1 MNQELPS
8 PDQADESKSSQSQ
21 HSRRQRKGPRIP
33 TRDEILQML
42 SQLNGMVMMGLIS
55 TPKARVIQQNLQI
68 QLKAQTQRP
77 EADQCEVS
85 MEGLGEALKRDPEL
99 IKLLEGFL
107 SDEQVEWL
115 LRQNTDAPD

>member
-1 MNQELPS
+1 MKQELPS
-8 PDQADESKSSQSQ
+8 PDQTNESKASQSQ
-21 HSRRQRKGPRIP
+21 HSRRQRQGPRIP

-42 SQLNGMVMMGLIS
+42 SQLNGMVMMGLVS

-77 EADQCEVS
+77 EADQREVS

-115 LRQNTDAPD
+115 LRQNTGAPD